1 MNTNNTTMNTNT
13 SAMTTT
19 NNNVLVVRTE
29 KELEKALISKC
40 PHFIFEGPKAAAI
53 YAKLQEVEQKKRAV
67 RNTGIGIGI
76 LCLLAV
82 PFTGGTS
89 LLGMGAVAGGM
100 ALSTEVILAII
111 SGLVAIT
118 TVAIQA
124 IRDYQ
129 IKKLERDRLEFIRK

>member
-1 MNTNNTTMNTNT
+1 MNTNT
-13 SAMTTT
+13 SVMTTR
-19 NNNVLVVRTE
+19 NNVLVVRTE
-29 KELEKALISKC
+29 KELERALISKC

-76 LCLLAV
+76 LCILAA
-82 PFTGGTS
+82 PLTGGTS